1 MDLPLAPSAAFTFHL
16 SRRTKGTT
24 TSNKLWRLGGMESTI
39 LQQRVGMVK
48 ECMWNE
54 WSNPVFLKT
63 LKLSQVFGGHPK
75 LLLTMFY
82 PGGMERRRAEV
93 RRVEEGG
100 HSPWLNHSSIVS
112 QGSSSNA
119 KKKQQQKSREKK
131 EEVWWKK
138 MRVHVSRSCAIAMK
152 QFPQNKSHLLLAGK
166 EKKAIIEREVE
177 SEERWEKEYF
187 WDWKEARWEAISGA

>member
-1 MDLPLAPSAAFTFHL
+1 MLISLTHWFSQALLYILTDTMDLPLSPSAAFTFHL
-16 SRRTKGTT
+16 SQRIKGTT
-24 TSNKLWRLGGMESTI
+24 TSDKLWRLGGMESTI
-39 LQQRVGMVK
+39 LQQRTGMVK
-48 ECMWNE
+48 KCMWNE

-63 LKLSQVFGGHPK
+63 LELSQVFGGHPK

-119 KKKQQQKSREKK
+119 KNNNNKKAGRRKKRYGEMCACVKELCNSYETVSTKQKSSFTGQGRRKG
-131 EEVWWKK
+131 
-138 MRVHVSRSCAIAMK
+138 
-152 QFPQNKSHLLLAGK
+152 P
-166 EKKAIIEREVE
+166 
-177 SEERWEKEYF
+177 
-187 WDWKEARWEAISGA
+187 